1 MVTVLSPAVPVGLPV
16 IFPSAYVNPS
26 GKSVTTIGFVLRI
39 PTPPVLSLAVTEI
52 GIMSSRFVTVA
63 LLAVIVG
70 PVTSFTV
77 IGTFT
82 KSCDPSE

>member
-1 MVTVLSPAVPVGLPV
+1 MTVLSPAVPVGLPV
-16 IFPSAYVNPS
+16 IFPFAYVNPS
-26 GKSVTTIGFVLRI
+26 GNPVTTIGFVSRI
-39 PTPPVLSLAVTEI
+39 PTPPVLSSAVTEI
-52 GIMSSRFVTVA
+52 GVMSSRFVTVA

-82 KSCDPSE
+82 FSYESSE